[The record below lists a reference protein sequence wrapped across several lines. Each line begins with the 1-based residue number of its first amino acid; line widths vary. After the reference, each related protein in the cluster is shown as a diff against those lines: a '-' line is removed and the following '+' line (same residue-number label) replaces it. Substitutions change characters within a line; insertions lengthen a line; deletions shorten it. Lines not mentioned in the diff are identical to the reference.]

1 MLIPMQ
7 NHKILGLMLSSL
19 LCSLGIATLASPS
32 LAQNQPQNAVDS
44 NLRPNEPG
52 STISGSNNGLNMFDL
67 IMRSQ
72 LANGRDPQE
81 VLDQQRQSLDDSEA
95 RFLRQRLELIN
106 NSSPTPNPET
116 TPTQNQ

>member
-1 MLIPMQ
+1 MLNSKIPA
-7 NHKILGLMLSSL
+7 LLLSSL
-19 LCSLGIATLASPS
+19 LCSLEIATLASPS
-32 LAQNQPQNAVDS
+32 MAQSQPQNAVDS
-44 NLRPNEPG
+44 SNTRPNEPG

-72 LANGRDPQE
+72 LANGRDSQE
-81 VLDQQRQSLDDSEA
+81 VLQQQRQSLDDSEA

-106 NSSPTPNPET
+106 NSSPTPNSET

>member
-1 MLIPMQ
+1 MLNSKIPA
-7 NHKILGLMLSSL
+7 LLLSSL
-19 LCSLGIATLASPS
+19 LCSLGMTTLASPS
-32 LAQNQPQNAVDS
+32 LAQSQPQNAVDS

-81 VLDQQRQSLDDSEA
+81 VLQQQRQSLDDSEA

-106 NSSPTPNPET
+106 NSAPAPNSET